1 MTAAHRLTLPPGRH
15 KLTWTS
21 LRGERHDDRPET
33 CIRLE
38 LLDPDGLSAYTS
50 SLPEHGVDL
59 RPSWDLELDNPEE
72 DSVDIELRFG
82 GRLIRPAPS
91 DVLDNYQTEVDYT
104 DYYIGEIQKLFESF
118 GIVEEVLWVVVSDHG
133 EGLFNHGV
141 LGHAEFTFEDQLRI
155 LWLLNGPS
163 LPAGAI
169 VDEPALMEDVAPTL
183 LDIVGLPIPESAEGM
198 VMASCWSEGDC
209 PIRDEWWSYGMR
221 HEPSQLTSLAGH
233 KWPYKWQWRRGE
245 GRQAFALLE
254 DPWEEKDLLELP
266 GPERPDDIKV
276 LAEDFRRQ
284 RARHQNMVRQRPDT
298 GDPERRMELLRSL
311 GYVDPKQ
318 Q

>member
-1 MTAAHRLTLPPGRH
+1 
-15 KLTWTS
+15 
-21 LRGERHDDRPET
+21 
-33 CIRLE
+33 LE

-284 RARHQNMVRQRPDT
+284 RARHQNLVRQRPDS